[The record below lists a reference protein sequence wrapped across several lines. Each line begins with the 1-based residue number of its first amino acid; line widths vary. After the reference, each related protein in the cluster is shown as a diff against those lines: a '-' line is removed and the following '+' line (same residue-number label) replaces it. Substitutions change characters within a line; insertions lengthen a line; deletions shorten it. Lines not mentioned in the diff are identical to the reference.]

1 MSGRGFVQEHRE
13 HGDDAIDGRDD
24 RAGSAGHP
32 EPPRVR
38 GQDRPAWLIGLVDPG
53 SRLVSYANASGR
65 YPTSVANPSAPS
77 NRSGC
82 GLQLGRGSGPAVS
95 VHTPSCAERL
105 RSIDVARDA
114 DETYWA
120 SLGWSLLL
128 GRARSVSR
136 AVWARL
142 RDRFVLQ
149 RRLIFSH
156 DTGMHVTTRSTDDR
170 RFTA

>member
-65 YPTSVANPSAPS
+65 YPTSVANPSARPTGQGADCS
-77 NRSGC
+77 SGE
-82 GLQLGRGSGPAVS
+82 A
-95 VHTPSCAERL
+95 
-105 RSIDVARDA
+105 
-114 DETYWA
+114 
-120 SLGWSLLL
+120 
-128 GRARSVSR
+128 RARR
-136 AVWARL
+136 
-142 RDRFVLQ
+142 
-149 RRLIFSH
+149 
-156 DTGMHVTTRSTDDR
+156 
-170 RFTA
+170 